1 MATRTPP
8 SALEPYLQLP
18 PETSLILLTGT
29 LGCNANW
36 LTSRMI
42 SSTLSPPN
50 NDEST
55 EKPISVLLISWLRD
69 LPFWKNELRR
79 TTVKP
84 PSPTTPSAH
93 HSNTPQGLDI
103 SKLPKGHFTFLDL
116 FTTPP
121 PEPHLTNLILSTIT
135 TLKTTFPASKIL
147 LVLDGPDILLATGTL
162 TSQNLNTLLLQLRS
176 QVHATILSCSADL
189 PLLAAATGSTES
201 RPTPIEVESAAV
213 LTTQAHNA
221 RTVMSVRELE
231 TGAAKDVSGVLRVT
245 KGGDAEGYDGESEGG
260 DGVKE
265 AELLYLVQRD
275 GNVKVFSRGSDQ

>member
-79 TTVKP
+79 TT
-84 PSPTTPSAH
+84 
-93 HSNTPQGLDI
+93 GLDI